1 MKIWFDVVADEDA
14 EEEEDDQD
22 NDDGGGDVGDD
33 GNNFVVINVVG
44 VLEVSDLEPALQS
57 ESFCKL
63 DQTRPR
69 GQLRSF
75 FRFC

>member
-1 MKIWFDVVADEDA
+1 MIKMMMMVVVMLAMM
-14 EEEEDDQD
+14 
-22 NDDGGGDVGDD
+22 VIM
-33 GNNFVVINVVG
+33 VLVINDVVG

-57 ESFCKL
+57 AESFCKL

>member
-1 MKIWFDVVADEDA
+1 MLAMMVIMVL
-14 EEEEDDQD
+14 
-22 NDDGGGDVGDD
+22 
-33 GNNFVVINVVG
+33 VINDVVG

-57 ESFCKL
+57 AESFCKL